1 MLLKKEENTE
11 DLEMKNKIAQNT
23 NLIDLEDNIEDIS
36 QIEQKDQGD
45 GKQEMKSKEL
55 RESNKGSDQQTKKM
69 KEMKS
74 SEELHK
80 KIPQN

>member
-55 RESNKGSDQQTKKM
+55 RESNKGSD
-69 KEMKS
+69 
-74 SEELHK
+74 
-80 KIPQN
+80 